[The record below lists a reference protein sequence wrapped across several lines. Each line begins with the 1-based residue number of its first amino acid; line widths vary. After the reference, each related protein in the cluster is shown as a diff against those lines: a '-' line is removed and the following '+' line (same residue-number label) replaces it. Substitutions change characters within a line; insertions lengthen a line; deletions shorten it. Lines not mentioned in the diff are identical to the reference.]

1 MISDIE
7 KFAKTVKENLP
18 KAKGKQRYCRCPCTK
33 TWILRTRISSPGHQ
47 CPVGLHHGKIQRMK
61 KVGLRG
67 SVSHQTG
74 PDAVCRKA
82 PLARQRSVAVGGG
95 AGVLEQTGLEE
106 S

>member
-1 MISDIE
+1 
-7 KFAKTVKENLP
+7 
-18 KAKGKQRYCRCPCTK
+18 
-33 TWILRTRISSPGHQ
+33 
-47 CPVGLHHGKIQRMK
+47 MK

-74 PDAVCRKA
+74 PDAVCRKV